1 MLIPG
6 ASFRLAIIVGA
17 RPNFIK
23 IAPIIK
29 AIEKNN
35 TRPTNR
41 CIQPF
46 LIHTGQHYDFQMS
59 QVFFQ
64 ELAIPEPDIHLAIGS
79 GTHGEQTG
87 RAVIEIE
94 RVFAEHMPDMVMVV
108 GDVNSTLAAALA
120 AAKMRIPVAHVEAGL
135 RSFDRTMPE
144 EINRVLTDH
153 ISDLLFC
160 PTPTALENLRREG
173 VTNGVHLT
181 GDVVVDALMGCREA
195 AEKSQILE
203 RMGLSSRQYLVA
215 TVHRAA
221 NTDER
226 ANLLSILGALSASG
240 ERVVFP
246 IHPRTRKA
254 MERMAIEPPGENVS
268 LVDPLG
274 YVDFLKLV
282 SHARKVLTDSG
293 GLQKEA
299 YILGVPCVTLRENTE
314 WLETLELGWNTL
326 VGCDQ
331 GRILAALRDPVTT
344 AQPRAAYGD
353 GKSSVVI
360 VEILAEYG
368 CHAPPRKG

>member
-1 MLIPG
+1 LMTA
-6 ASFRLAIIVGA
+6 ASSKLAIVVGA

-35 TRPTNR
+35 GCSNGRF
-41 CIQPF
+41 IQPF

-87 RAVIEIE
+87 RAMIEIE
-94 RVFAEHMPDMVMVV
+94 KVLVEHRPDMVMVV
-108 GDVNSTLAAALA
+108 GDVNSTLAAALV
-120 AAKMRIPVAHVEAGL
+120 AAKMQIPVAHVEAGL

-153 ISDLLFC
+153 VSDILFC
-160 PTPTALENLRREG
+160 PTRTAVENLGREG
-173 VTNGVHLT
+173 VTDAVYLT
-181 GDVVVDALMGCREA
+181 GDVMVDALMGCREA

-203 RMGLSSRQYLVA
+203 RLRLSSRQYLVA

-226 ANLLSILGALSASG
+226 ANLQSILAALSASG

-254 MERMAIEPPGENVS
+254 MERMAVEPPGENVS
-268 LVDPLG
+268 LVEPLG

-314 WLETLELGWNTL
+314 WLETLDSGWNTL
-326 VGCDQ
+326 VGSDEAK
-331 GRILAALRDPVTT
+331 ILAALRNPLTT
-344 AQPRAAYGD
+344 AQSRAAYGD
-353 GKSSVVI
+353 GRSSVVI

-368 CHAPPRKG
+368 CHVPPRRG

>member
-1 MLIPG
+1 MTA
-6 ASFRLAIIVGA
+6 ASSKLAIVVGA

-35 TRPTNR
+35 ACSNDR

-64 ELAIPEPDIHLAIGS
+64 ELAIPDPDIHLAIGS

-87 RAVIEIE
+87 RAMIEIE
-94 RVFAEHMPDMVMVV
+94 EVFVEHRPDMVMVV
-108 GDVNSTLAAALA
+108 GDVNSTLAAALV
-120 AAKMRIPVAHVEAGL
+120 AAKMQIPVAHVEAGL

-160 PTPTALENLRREG
+160 PTRTAVENLRREG
-173 VTNGVHLT
+173 VTNGVNLT
-181 GDVVVDALMGCREA
+181 GDVMVDALTCCREA
-195 AEKSQILE
+195 AEKSKILE

-254 MERMAIEPPGENVS
+254 MERMAIESPGENVS
-268 LVDPLG
+268 LVEPLG

>member
-1 MLIPG
+1 MSI
-6 ASFRLAIIVGA
+6 ASSRLAIVVGA

-23 IAPIIK
+23 IAPIML
-29 AIEKNN
+29 AIREHNA
-35 TRPTNR
+35 RSANR
-41 CIQPF
+41 RIEPL

-87 RAVIEIE
+87 RCMIEIE
-94 RVFAEHMPDMVMVV
+94 KVLTGRKPDMVMVL

-120 AAKMRIPVAHVEAGL
+120 AAKMQIPVAHVEAGL

-153 ISDLLFC
+153 VSELLFC
-160 PTPTALENLRREG
+160 PTKTAVENLRREG
-173 VTNGVHLT
+173 VANGVYLT
-181 GDVVVDALMGCREA
+181 GDVMVDALMSCREA
-195 AEKSQILE
+195 AERSNILE
-203 RMGLSSRQYLVA
+203 RLGLVNGQYVVA
-215 TVHRAA
+215 TVHRAG
-221 NTDER
+221 NTDDKR
-226 ANLLSILGALSASG
+226 NLQSILDALSASH

-246 IHPRTRKA
+246 IHPRTRQA
-254 MERMAIEPPGENVS
+254 MTRMAVEPPAENVS
-268 LVDPLG
+268 LVEPLG
-274 YVDFLKLV
+274 YLDFLKLV
-282 SHARKVLTDSG
+282 SHARKILTDSG

-326 VGCDQ
+326 VGSDE

-344 AQPRAAYGD
+344 AQSGAAYGD

-368 CHAPPRKG
+368 CHAPPRRG